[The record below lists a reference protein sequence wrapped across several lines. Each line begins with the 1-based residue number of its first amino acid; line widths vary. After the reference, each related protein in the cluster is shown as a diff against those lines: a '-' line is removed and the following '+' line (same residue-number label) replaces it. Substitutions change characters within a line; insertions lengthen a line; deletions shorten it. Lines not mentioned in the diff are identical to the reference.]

1 MVAVES
7 VGEEI
12 RRFGTAL
19 DAQGLVVYQPTL
31 AGEFTSQW
39 FDPRYWARNGALLG
53 GIDGIDGI
61 WVVREGRRSLQLRQL
76 RQPGLPAAVV
86 MNRLLWL
93 GEARCVAWQQM
104 QASLQAQ
111 AAGLCA
117 APVLAVR
124 WRRLGLF
131 YNAEVL
137 SVQSDSLPT
146 LAQQLRAGSV
156 TLDVWAAVGR
166 CLRRHHDAGINLA
179 GLQASA
185 LRVGGSDGVQVGDYH
200 RARVLT
206 AGLWSAADVVRL
218 RRSIEGVLDTAG
230 QSMDEVAWHCL
241 LAAYG

>member
-19 DAQGLVVYQPTL
+19 DAQGLVAYQPAL

-39 FDPRYWARNGALLG
+39 LDPRFWARNGALLG

-76 RQPGLPAAVV
+76 RQPGLPAALV

-104 QASLQAQ
+104 QASLRAQ

-131 YNAEVL
+131 YSAEAL
-137 SVQSDSLPT
+137 SVQSDTLPT
-146 LAQQLRAGSV
+146 LAQQLRVGSV

-166 CLRRHHDAGINLA
+166 CLRRHLLPPHRRHRRFATRTRSPRA
-179 GLQASA
+179 PSASRGPPRSPA
-185 LRVGGSDGVQVGDYH
+185 PAAPRRRPGSSRH
-200 RARVLT
+200 ASRPR
-206 AGLWSAADVVRL
+206 RR
-218 RRSIEGVLDTAG
+218 RRSR
-230 QSMDEVAWHCL
+230 
-241 LAAYG
+241 

>member
-1 MVAVES
+1 M
-7 VGEEI
+7 
-12 RRFGTAL
+12 
-19 DAQGLVVYQPTL
+19 
-31 AGEFTSQW
+31 
-39 FDPRYWARNGALLG
+39 
-53 GIDGIDGI
+53 
-61 WVVREGRRSLQLRQL
+61 
-76 RQPGLPAAVV
+76 
-86 MNRLLWL
+86 
-93 GEARCVAWQQM
+93 
-104 QASLQAQ
+104 
-111 AAGLCA
+111 
-117 APVLAVR
+117 LAVR

-146 LAQQLRAGSV
+146 LAHQLRAGSV

-200 RARVLT
+200 RARVRT
-206 AGLWSAADVVRL
+206 AGLWSAADMVRL